1 MGQIG
6 AFWGIADYQ
15 QVARWLPK
23 VYRKVADL
31 DVMCCIAGGNTV
43 AKSSRGIAA
52 TKREQKGTTDHDGH
66 QDRMVADLPAL
77 SANLSAKRKKIR
89 KVVTI

>member
-6 AFWGIADYQ
+6 AFCGIADNQ

-23 VYRKVADL
+23 GYRKVADFY
-31 DVMCCIAGGNTV
+31 VIYCIAGRNTV

-52 TKREQKGTTDHDGH
+52 TKREQMGINGNKREQKGTKDHDGH
-66 QDRMVADLPAL
+66 YA
-77 SANLSAKRKKIR
+77 
-89 KVVTI
+89 